1 MASITE
7 GMTLFESLTQ
17 LVKEGKSGRLH
28 VQHWE
33 GKEGII
39 GLNNGRIVHCQ
50 YQRMRGAEAFRIL
63 RNWMSI
69 SMRFFEKVENLSVD
83 MEGDTQEILSS
94 LEAQDREIKNIR
106 DLIPTP
112 QAIFA
117 LAPDSSEGRVSIN
130 GRIWKVLAL
139 INGRN
144 SVKDMCV
151 ALRASEFSV
160 AKVLSYLHSRRIV
173 QVVAMIRPIA
183 TRVREAFFEEMEG
196 ALAQH
201 IGPIAPVIIADTL
214 IETGKSREYI
224 NRDDLPLLVERI
236 GESVEDDKERVQF
249 QSHMLALI
257 QRLFKEGE

>member
-1 MASITE
+1 MASIAE
-7 GMTLFESLTQ
+7 GMTLFDALSQ

-28 VQHWE
+28 VQHWD

-39 GLNNGRIVHCQ
+39 GLNAGRLVHCQ
-50 YQRMRGAEAFRIL
+50 YQRLRGAEAFRVV

-69 SMRFFEKVENLSVD
+69 SMQFFEKVENLSVD
-83 MEGDTQEILSS
+83 MEGDTPEILSS
-94 LEAQDREIKNIR
+94 LETQDREIKNIR

-117 LAPDSSEGRVSIN
+117 LSPDSPEGRVSLN

-144 SVKDMCV
+144 SVKDICV
-151 ALRASEFSV
+151 TLRAGEFSV
-160 AKVLSYLHSRRIV
+160 AKVLTHLHGRRIIQLV
-173 QVVAMIRPIA
+173 TIVRPIA
-183 TRVREAFFEEMEG
+183 SQHREAFFDGLES

-214 IETGKSREYI
+214 VEMGKSREYI
-224 NRDDLPLLVERI
+224 NRNDLPLLVERI
-236 GESVEDDKERVQF
+236 GETVEDDEERVQF
-249 QSHMLALI
+249 QGHMLALI
-257 QRLFKEGE
+257 QRLFREGE